1 MGRVRNAYTA
11 KEKLAVVKYAE
22 AFGNRAAGR
31 EFGVNEANVRLWRK
45 NKDRLM
51 KMLRTKQADRGLM
64 AQFPEIES
72 HLLEWVT
79 DRRRQGIAVSTMEA
93 RLQARIIAQK
103 LRVTNFGG
111 SVKWVYAF
119 MRRNNLSVR
128 RRTHIS
134 QKLPEDN
141 EEKLMQF
148 QRYIIR
154 ARNDVDYE
162 LSQIG
167 NADQTPLTFDIPYST
182 SINATGAKTVTIN
195 TTGNEK
201 NRFTV
206 MLACTADGGKLPPF
220 VIFKRKTLPKNVKW
234 PEGILIRCQDKGW
247 MDDTLMR
254 DWIKNV
260 WGKRPGGY
268 TKRSLLVLDSF
279 RCHKSDDI
287 REVLRDDHRT
297 RLAIIPGGMTSVL
310 QPLDVSV
317 NKPMKVLLQRRWNE
331 WYGGADHSYT
341 ATGRMRKPE
350 LQDVCQWIV
359 DAWAE
364 LDPAI
369 IVHAFKKCCISNRM
383 DGTEDDVLWED
394 FVHRPDSN
402 DDSDN
407 DDESEEDYYEATPNT
422 LTDEEFAKLFESD
435 DSDEEFEGFDDAD
448 IRAI

>member
-51 KMLRTKQADRGLM
+51 KMPRTKQADRGLK

-93 RLQARIIAQK
+93 RLQAHIIAQK
-103 LRVTNFGG
+103 LCVTNFGG

-167 NADQTPLTFDIPYST
+167 KADQTPLMFDKPYST

-268 TKRSLLVLDSF
+268 TKRSLLVLASF

-297 RLAIIPGGMTSVL
+297 RLAIILGGMTSVL
-310 QPLDVSV
+310 QPLQGSKFSFKQTCPAGQVLPKTHSSLRKINLLCFSGV
-317 NKPMKVLLQRRWNE
+317 KMKKNL
-331 WYGGADHSYT
+331 
-341 ATGRMRKPE
+341 K
-350 LQDVCQWIV
+350 
-359 DAWAE
+359 
-364 LDPAI
+364 
-369 IVHAFKKCCISNRM
+369 
-383 DGTEDDVLWED
+383 
-394 FVHRPDSN
+394 
-402 DDSDN
+402 
-407 DDESEEDYYEATPNT
+407 
-422 LTDEEFAKLFESD
+422 
-435 DSDEEFEGFDDAD
+435 
-448 IRAI
+448 